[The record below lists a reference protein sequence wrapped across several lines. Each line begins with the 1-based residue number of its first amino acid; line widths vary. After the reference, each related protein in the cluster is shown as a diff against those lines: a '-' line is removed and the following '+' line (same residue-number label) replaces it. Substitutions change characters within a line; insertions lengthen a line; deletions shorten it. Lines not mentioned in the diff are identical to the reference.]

1 MNRISPRQAQ
11 AGFTLIEVVIA
22 LAITAVIMTF
32 TYQSF
37 STASRSAEASA
48 QTLARINELDRTWQ
62 ILNQDLRHI
71 LQPVDAG
78 NDPNVPGGLRRPFRG
93 ASLYGDTSGDKLV
106 LRFTRG
112 GWLNPMNRPRSDMQ
126 QVIYRI
132 EDGTLWRDYRPERN
146 LVIEDWLYATDLIR
160 QPMLDAIADIDVRF
174 LSQQMAQQQGTSV
187 LSGEDYARDWV
198 QNWPDS
204 SGVGVDTSLP
214 VAVVIRIELD
224 DGLVSERLYD
234 LAQ

>member
-1 MNRISPRQAQ
+1 MSSLARPQT
-11 AGFTLIEVVIA
+11 GFTLIEVVIA

-32 TYQSF
+32 SYQSF

-48 QTLARINELDRTWQ
+48 QVLARINELDRTWQ
-62 ILNQDLRHI
+62 ILGQDARHI
-71 LQPVDAG
+71 LTPVDASG
-78 NDPNVPGGLRRPFRG
+78 DTSVIGGLRRPFRG

-106 LRFTRG
+106 LQFTRG

-132 EDGTLWRDYRPERN
+132 EDGTLWRDFRPERN
-146 LVIEDWLYATDLIR
+146 FVVEDWLYAEDLIR
-160 QPMLDAIADIDVRF
+160 QPMLEQIADIDVRF
-174 LSQQMAQQQGTSV
+174 LSPQMAQQQGTSV

-214 VAVVIRIELD
+214 IAMLVRIELE